1 MGQVTFDIIENNK
14 VAILDGLDEAI
25 DRALEAV
32 GLQASNYARMG
43 TPVDTG
49 LLRNSMTY
57 ALGGQGAAI
66 STYKAD
72 KGTKSGQYSGAAP
85 AEERTVFIGTNV
97 EYAPYVEFGH
107 HLPSGGVVAGQHF
120 LERAIVGHKS
130 EYKKLIETALK
141 GF

>member
-1 MGQVTFDIIENNK
+1 MLLKIVENNK
-14 VAILDGLDEAI
+14 AKILGELDEAI
-25 DRALEAV
+25 DRALESV
-32 GLQASNYARMG
+32 GLQASNYAKMS

-57 ALGGQGAAI
+57 ALGGEGAAI
-66 STYKAD
+66 STYKD
-72 KGTKSGQYSGAAP
+72 DVGKKSGSYSGSAP
-85 AEERTVFIGTNV
+85 AEEKTVFIGTNV

-120 LERAIVGHKS
+120 LERAIVGHKN
-130 EYKKLIETALK
+130 EYKKLIEAALK